1 MKKLHTKKRR
11 INSKKG
17 ISMVLAMALVA
28 VLFLSTTTFLS
39 IAMLQQKET
48 GTTMNSRQAYV
59 SAKSALD
66 IAKELLNDGK
76 LSLPDSGSLYYVFYY
91 VEGDPEVHVEKFNSS
106 EAALNWINDPA
117 NASYTIIG
125 NAYIKITKN
134 SDGSYTMT
142 AVGKENKYDYSVD
155 GNTGDL
161 STKFDVKYNLAEKEE
176 TANLTMKQ
184 KSITTPTGNKF
195 LMLGDQASF
204 SLLRS
209 VRQTVNDGG
218 TTFRTLQNSFL
229 DKDKKTIIYEPKT
242 EAGSTPLTTC
252 FPLVFDKAVKCIS
265 NGDSRLKFTAY
276 DNGIYF
282 LGNYNG
288 TELNNDYKSEDDEFN
303 NPGDISLYTNSNTYG
318 TALECKYLVIG
329 GNMVCRPASGAS
341 GITLKYSG
349 SSYDTD
355 KGVVIYFTKD
365 CKLMTYR
372 KDEHGNECN
381 TSLDY
386 QKGYYYINLGKN
398 NTPVDLF
405 STKAT
410 SITTDSE
417 EYKRVSSIDMYS
429 SMVET
434 DGELKGKLKDIHS
447 AYEGACENDKAKV
460 DILHSNGTFNA
471 DPNLSSFSNTPRTEN
486 TINKG
491 WKDYYIYCAPS
502 EMPTANGYYDMYSG
516 KEFNYLWYNIKP
528 MVFDRTVDMS
538 IRSSNITLSIGPDEK
553 ETVYYNKNGNPHSFN
568 QSNLPTNV
576 ATDSDTVTF
585 TARDSGK
592 TAQANG
598 NQYVGEDSNKI
609 IQKDR
614 SAHFRVKPY
623 WGEKSFTLKVVN
635 DFIVEMSDGKTYT
648 IKADDYTDIP
658 EYIEK
663 NTDNNPKDGLDL
675 FSDTAKKYFESHST
689 SRVDSNSS
697 SIKWVED
704 NAINTSVDSSNLDQS
719 SSVVNF
725 KATGGG
731 TLKEDG
737 TYKGR
742 AIYCDFGNGSS
753 GKDAIVTYGNNATL
767 KADVVSIGA
776 DLLERKDGKGL
787 KINTYSAHNESTCV
801 VDGNPI
807 DGSMLQ
813 ITRKT
818 TLKFNDTDADSITL
832 SPGYYF
838 FPGITSDFDILS
850 KAFWEKWNSNPYYKA
865 EKLGDGTKTYKKV
878 FVTTKMDPV
887 DFEGKYF

>member
-17 ISMVLAMALVA
+17 ISMVLAIALAA

-66 IAKELLNDGK
+66 IAEELLNDGK

-91 VEGDPEVHVEKFNSS
+91 VEGDPNVHVEKFNSS
-106 EAALNWINDPA
+106 EEALKWINNPT

-134 SDGSYTMT
+134 ADGSYTMT
-142 AVGKENKYDYSVD
+142 AVGKENKYDYSGD

-161 STKFDVKYNLAEKEE
+161 STKFDVKYNLVEKEE

-184 KSITTPTGNKF
+184 KTITSPTGNKF
-195 LMLGDQASF
+195 LMLGDQTSF

-209 VRQTVNDGG
+209 VRKTLNEGD
-218 TTFRTLQNSFL
+218 TTFRTLQGYDTDN
-229 DKDKKTIIYEPKT
+229 DKESIIYIPKN
-242 EAGSTPLTTC
+242 EAGNTPLTTC
-252 FPLVFDKAVKCIS
+252 FPLVFDKAVKSTS
-265 NGDSRLKFTAY
+265 NGSSRLKFTAY

-282 LGNYNG
+282 LGNYTG
-288 TELNNDYKSEDDEFN
+288 PRVTNDYNYEAVDVSF
-303 NPGDISLYTNSNTYG
+303 YTNSDAFG

-329 GNMVCRPASGAS
+329 GNMVCRPAGGES

-365 CKLMTYR
+365 CKLMTYNNDHS
-372 KDEHGNECN
+372 KIKEVE
-381 TSLDY
+381 Y
-386 QKGYYYINLGKN
+386 KKGYYYISLGDN
-398 NTPVDLF
+398 NTAVDLF
-405 STKAT
+405 SESTKA
-410 SITTDSE
+410 SAKKIDTDSK

-429 SMVET
+429 SMVDT
-434 DGELKGKLKDIHS
+434 KGKLKDIHS
-447 AYEGACENDKAKV
+447 AYEGEYEKGKVKV
-460 DILHSNGTFNA
+460 DILDHDGKFTAAPNSN
-471 DPNLSSFSNTPRTEN
+471 SFSNTVRTEF
-486 TINKG
+486 TKG
-491 WKDYYIYCAPS
+491 WQDYYIYCAPS
-502 EMPTANGYYDMYSG
+502 EMPTASGYYDMYSG

-528 MVFDRTVDMS
+528 MEFNGNIDMS
-538 IRSSNITLSIGPDEK
+538 IHSSNITLSIGPDEK
-553 ETVYYNKNGNPHSFN
+553 ETVYYNNQIKNSNGNPYYPYSFN
-568 QSNLPTNV
+568 QTILPTSDF
-576 ATDSDTVTF
+576 ATDSNTQKF
-585 TARDSGK
+585 TSEG
-592 TAQANG
+592 
-598 NQYVGEDSNKI
+598 SNKI
-609 IQKDR
+609 IQKNS
-614 SAHFRVKPY
+614 SASFSVKPY
-623 WGEKSFTLKVVN
+623 WGETSFTLKVVN
-635 DFIVEMSDGKTYT
+635 DFIVEMLDGTSYT

-658 EYIEK
+658 E
-663 NTDNNPKDGLDL
+663 TGLNL
-675 FSDTAKKYFESHST
+675 FSNDAKKYFEGHST

-719 SSVVNF
+719 SSVINF
-725 KATGGG
+725 KATCGG
-731 TLKEDG
+731 TLKDD
-737 TYKGR
+737 TYKGK
-742 AIYCDFGNGSS
+742 AIYCDFGN
-753 GKDAIVTYGNNATL
+753 VTYGNNATL

-776 DLLERKDGKGL
+776 DLLEIKDGKGL

-801 VDGNPI
+801 VDGNKI

-818 TLKFNDTDADSITL
+818 TLKFNDDNANSITL

-838 FPGITSDFDILS
+838 FPGIKGDFDILS
-850 KAFWEKWNSNPYYKA
+850 KAFWEKWSSSNPYYKA
-865 EKLGDGTKTYKKV
+865 EKLNDGTEAYKKV
-878 FVTTKMDPV
+878 IVTTKMDPV

>member
-134 SDGSYTMT
+134 ADGSYTMT
-142 AVGKENKYDYSVD
+142 AVGKENKYDYSGD

-161 STKFDVKYNLAEKEE
+161 STKFDVKYNLVEKEE
-176 TANLTMKQ
+176 IANLTMKQ
-184 KSITTPTGNKF
+184 KTITSPTGNKF
-195 LMLGDQASF
+195 LMLGDQTSF

-209 VRQTVNDGG
+209 VRKTLNEGD
-218 TTFRTLQNSFL
+218 TTFRTLQSYDTDNE
-229 DKDKKTIIYEPKT
+229 KKSIIYIPKN
-242 EAGSTPLTTC
+242 EAGNTPLTTC
-252 FPLVFDKAVKCIS
+252 FPLVFDKTVKSTS

-282 LGNYNG
+282 LGNYTG
-288 TELNNDYKSEDDEFN
+288 PKITSDYNSEAVDVSF
-303 NPGDISLYTNSNTYG
+303 YTNSDAYG

-329 GNMVCRPASGAS
+329 GNMVCRPATGES

-355 KGVVIYFTKD
+355 KGVVIYFTKN
-365 CKLMTYR
+365 CKLMTYNNSNQIT
-372 KDEHGNECN
+372 KTVE
-381 TSLDY
+381 Y
-386 QKGYYYINLGKN
+386 KKGYYYINLGDN
-398 NTPVDLF
+398 NTAVDLF
-405 STKAT
+405 SESTKA
-410 SITTDSE
+410 SAKEITTNSE
-417 EYKRVSSIDMYS
+417 EYKRVNSIDMYS
-429 SMVET
+429 SMVDT
-434 DGELKGKLKDIHS
+434 KGKLKDIHS
-447 AYEGACENDKAKV
+447 AYEGEYEKGKERV
-460 DILHSNGTFNA
+460 DILNESGTFTA
-471 DPNLSSFSNTPRTEN
+471 VPNSNSYSNTVRT
-486 TINKG
+486 TFTKG
-491 WKDYYIYCAPS
+491 WQDYYIYCAPS
-502 EMPTANGYYDMYSG
+502 EMPTASGYYDMYSG
-516 KEFNYLWYNIKP
+516 KEFNYLWYNINP
-528 MVFDRTVDMS
+528 MEFNGNVDMS
-538 IRSSNITLSIGPDEK
+538 IHSSNITLSIGPDEK
-553 ETVYYNKNGNPHSFN
+553 ETVYYNNQIKNSNGNPYFPYSFN
-568 QSNLPTNV
+568 QTILPTDKF
-576 ATDSDTVTF
+576 ATDSNTTKF
-585 TARDSGK
+585 TAEG
-592 TAQANG
+592 
-598 NQYVGEDSNKI
+598 SNKI
-609 IQKDR
+609 KQNNS
-614 SAHFRVKPY
+614 SASFSVKPY
-623 WGEKSFTLKVVN
+623 WNEKSFTLKVVN
-635 DFIVEMSDGKTYT
+635 DFIVQMSDGTSYT

-658 EYIEK
+658 E
-663 NTDNNPKDGLDL
+663 TGLNL
-675 FSDTAKKYFESHST
+675 FSNDAKKYFEDHST

-719 SSVVNF
+719 SSVINF
-725 KATGGG
+725 KATCGG
-731 TLKEDG
+731 TLKEDS

-776 DLLERKDGKGL
+776 DLLEIKDGKGL

-818 TLKFNDTDADSITL
+818 TLKFNDDNANSITL

-838 FPGITSDFDILS
+838 FPGITGDFDILS
-850 KAFWEKWNSNPYYKA
+850 KAFWEKWSSSNPYYKA
-865 EKLGDGTKTYKKV
+865 EKLGDGTKAYKKV
-878 FVTTKMDPV
+878 TVTTKMDPV

>member
-1 MKKLHTKKRR
+1 MKKLNTKKRR

-17 ISMVLAMALVA
+17 FSMVLAIALVA

-66 IAKELLNDGK
+66 MAEELLNDGK
-76 LSLPDSGSLYYVFYY
+76 LQLPDSGSLYYVFYY
-91 VEGDPEVHVEKFNSS
+91 VEGDPKVHVEKFNSS
-106 EAALNWINDPA
+106 ELALKWINDPA
-117 NASYTIIG
+117 HASYTIIG

-134 SDGSYTMT
+134 TDGSYTMT
-142 AVGKENKYDYSVD
+142 AVGKENKYDYSGD

-161 STKFDVKYNLAEKEE
+161 STKFDVKYNLVEKEE

-184 KSITTPTGNKF
+184 KTITSPTGNKF
-195 LMLGDQASF
+195 LMLGDQTSF

-209 VRQTVNDGG
+209 VRKTLNEGD
-218 TTFRTLQNSFL
+218 TTFRTLQSYDTDNE
-229 DKDKKTIIYEPKT
+229 KKSIIYIPKN
-242 EAGSTPLTTC
+242 EAGNTPLTTC
-252 FPLVFDKAVKCIS
+252 FPLVFDKTVKSTS

-282 LGNYNG
+282 LGNYTG
-288 TELNNDYKSEDDEFN
+288 PKITSDYNSEAVDVSF
-303 NPGDISLYTNSNTYG
+303 YTNSDAYG

-329 GNMVCRPASGAS
+329 GNMVCRPATGES

-355 KGVVIYFTKD
+355 KGVVIYFTKN
-365 CKLMTYR
+365 CKLMTYNNSNQIT
-372 KDEHGNECN
+372 KTVE
-381 TSLDY
+381 Y
-386 QKGYYYINLGKN
+386 KKGYYYINLGDN
-398 NTPVDLF
+398 NTAVDLF
-405 STKAT
+405 SESTKA
-410 SITTDSE
+410 SAKEITTNSE
-417 EYKRVSSIDMYS
+417 EYKRVNSIDMYS
-429 SMVET
+429 SMVDT
-434 DGELKGKLKDIHS
+434 KGKLKDIHS
-447 AYEGACENDKAKV
+447 AYEGEYEKGKERV
-460 DILHSNGTFNA
+460 DILNESGTFTA
-471 DPNLSSFSNTPRTEN
+471 VPNSNSYSNTVRTEF
-486 TINKG
+486 TKG

-502 EMPTANGYYDMYSG
+502 EMPTASGYYDMYSG
-516 KEFNYLWYNIKP
+516 KEFNYLWYNINP
-528 MVFDRTVDMS
+528 MEFNGNVDMS
-538 IRSSNITLSIGPDEK
+538 IHSSNITLSIGPDEN
-553 ETVYYNKNGNPHSFN
+553 ETVYYNNQIKNSNGNPYFPYSFN
-568 QSNLPTNV
+568 QTILPTDKF
-576 ATDSDTVTF
+576 ATDSNTQKF
-585 TARDSGK
+585 TSEG
-592 TAQANG
+592 
-598 NQYVGEDSNKI
+598 SNKI
-609 IQKDR
+609 TQKNS
-614 SAHFRVKPY
+614 SASFSVKPY
-623 WGEKSFTLKVVN
+623 WNEKSFTLKVVN
-635 DFIVEMSDGKTYT
+635 DFIVEMSDGTTYT

-658 EYIEK
+658 ETGL
-663 NTDNNPKDGLDL
+663 NLFTDE
-675 FSDTAKKYFESHST
+675 AKKYFESHST

-697 SIKWVED
+697 SIEWVK
-704 NAINTSVDSSNLDQS
+704 NNTINTSVDSSNLDQS
-719 SSVVNF
+719 SSVINF
-725 KATGGG
+725 KATAGG
-731 TLKEDG
+731 TLKDG
-737 TYKGR
+737 TYKGK

-818 TLKFNDTDADSITL
+818 TLKFNDDNANSITL

-850 KAFWEKWNSNPYYKA
+850 KAFWENWTDSKPYYKA
-865 EKLGDGTKTYKKV
+865 EKLGDGTKAYKKV
-878 FVTTKMDPV
+878 TVTTKMDPV

>member
-17 ISMVLAMALVA
+17 ISMVLAIALAA

-91 VEGDPEVHVEKFNSS
+91 IEGDPEVHVVEFSSS
-106 EAALNWINDPA
+106 ELALKWINNPSH
-117 NASYTIIG
+117 ASYTIIG

-134 SDGSYTMT
+134 TDGSYTMT
-142 AVGKENKYDYSVD
+142 AVGKENKYDYSGD

-161 STKFDVKYNLAEKEE
+161 STKFDVKYNLVEKEE

-184 KSITTPTGNKF
+184 KTITSPTGNKF
-195 LMLGDQASF
+195 LMLGDQTSF

-209 VRQTVNDGG
+209 VRKTLNEGD
-218 TTFRTLQNSFL
+218 TTFRTLQGYDTDN
-229 DKDKKTIIYEPKT
+229 DKKSIIYIPKN
-242 EAGSTPLTTC
+242 EAGNTPLTTC
-252 FPLVFDKAVKCIS
+252 FPLVFDKAVKSTS
-265 NGDSRLKFTAY
+265 NGTSRLKFTAY

-282 LGNYNG
+282 LGNYTG
-288 TELNNDYKSEDDEFN
+288 PKVKSDYNSEAV
-303 NPGDISLYTNSNTYG
+303 DISFYTNSDAYG

-329 GNMVCRPASGAS
+329 GNMVCRPATGES

-365 CKLMTYR
+365 CKLMTYNNNDHS
-372 KDEHGNECN
+372 KIKEVE
-381 TSLDY
+381 Y
-386 QKGYYYINLGKN
+386 KKGYYYISLGDN
-398 NTPVDLF
+398 NTAVDLF
-405 STKAT
+405 SESTKA
-410 SITTDSE
+410 SAKKIDTDSK

-429 SMVET
+429 SMVDT
-434 DGELKGKLKDIHS
+434 KGKLKDIHS
-447 AYEGACENDKAKV
+447 AYEGEYEKDKERV
-460 DILHSNGTFNA
+460 DILNENGTFTA
-471 DPNLSSFSNTPRTEN
+471 VPNSSSYSNTPRTEF
-486 TINKG
+486 TKG

-502 EMPTANGYYDMYSG
+502 EMPTASGYYDMYSG

-528 MVFDRTVDMS
+528 MEFNGNIDMS
-538 IRSSNITLSIGPDEK
+538 IHSSNITLSIGPDEK
-553 ETVYYNKNGNPHSFN
+553 ETVYYNNKIKNSNGNPYFPYSFN
-568 QSNLPTNV
+568 QTILPTSDF
-576 ATDSDTVTF
+576 ATDSNTQKF
-585 TARDSGK
+585 TAEG
-592 TAQANG
+592 
-598 NQYVGEDSNKI
+598 SNI
-609 IQKDR
+609 IKQINS
-614 SAHFRVKPY
+614 SASFSVKPY
-623 WGEKSFTLKVVN
+623 WNEKSFTLKVVN
-635 DFIVEMSDGKTYT
+635 DFIVEMSDGTSYT

-658 EYIEK
+658 E
-663 NTDNNPKDGLDL
+663 TGLNL
-675 FSDTAKKYFESHST
+675 FSNDAKKYFEDHST

-697 SIKWVED
+697 SIKWVD
-704 NAINTSVDSSNLDQS
+704 NNTINTSVDSSNLDQS

-731 TLKEDG
+731 TLKEDS

-787 KINTYSAHNESTCV
+787 KINTYSAHKESTCV

-818 TLKFNDTDADSITL
+818 TLKFNDDNANSITL

-838 FPGITSDFDILS
+838 FPGITGDFDILS
-850 KAFWEKWNSNPYYKA
+850 KAFWEKWSSSNPYYKA
-865 EKLGDGTKTYKKV
+865 EKLGDGTKAYKKV
-878 FVTTKMDPV
+878 IVTTKMDPV

>member
-17 ISMVLAMALVA
+17 ISMVLAIALAA

-66 IAKELLNDGK
+66 IAEELLNDGK

-106 EAALNWINDPA
+106 ELALKWINNPSH
-117 NASYTIIG
+117 ASYTIIG

-134 SDGSYTMT
+134 ADGSYTMT
-142 AVGKENKYDYSVD
+142 AVGKENKYDYSGY

-161 STKFDVKYNLAEKEE
+161 STKFDVKYNLVEKEE
-176 TANLTMKQ
+176 IANLTMKQ
-184 KSITTPTGNKF
+184 KTITSPTGNKF
-195 LMLGDQASF
+195 LMLGDQTSF

-209 VRQTVNDGG
+209 VRKTLNEGD
-218 TTFRTLQNSFL
+218 TTFRTLQSYDTDNE
-229 DKDKKTIIYEPKT
+229 KKSIIYIPKN
-242 EAGSTPLTTC
+242 EAGNTPLTTC
-252 FPLVFDKAVKCIS
+252 FPLVFDKTVKSTS

-282 LGNYNG
+282 LGNYTG
-288 TELNNDYKSEDDEFN
+288 PKITSDYNSEAVDVSF
-303 NPGDISLYTNSNTYG
+303 YTNSDAYG

-329 GNMVCRPASGAS
+329 GNMVCRPATGES

-355 KGVVIYFTKD
+355 KGVVIYFTKN
-365 CKLMTYR
+365 CKLMTYNNSNQIT
-372 KDEHGNECN
+372 KTVE
-381 TSLDY
+381 Y
-386 QKGYYYINLGKN
+386 KKGYYYINLGDN
-398 NTPVDLF
+398 NTAVDLF
-405 STKAT
+405 SESTKA
-410 SITTDSE
+410 SAKEITTNSE
-417 EYKRVSSIDMYS
+417 EYKRVNSIDMYS
-429 SMVET
+429 SMVDT
-434 DGELKGKLKDIHS
+434 KGKLKDIHS
-447 AYEGACENDKAKV
+447 AYEGEYEKGKERV
-460 DILHSNGTFNA
+460 DILNESGTFTA
-471 DPNLSSFSNTPRTEN
+471 VPNSNSYSNTVRT
-486 TINKG
+486 TFTKG
-491 WKDYYIYCAPS
+491 WQDYYIYCAPS
-502 EMPTANGYYDMYSG
+502 EMPTASGYYDMYSG
-516 KEFNYLWYNIKP
+516 KEFNYLWYNINP
-528 MVFDRTVDMS
+528 MEFNGNVDMS
-538 IRSSNITLSIGPDEK
+538 IHSSNITLSIGPDEK
-553 ETVYYNKNGNPHSFN
+553 ETVYYNNQIKNSNGNPYFPYSFN
-568 QSNLPTNV
+568 QTILPTDKF
-576 ATDSDTVTF
+576 ATDSNTTKF
-585 TARDSGK
+585 TAEG
-592 TAQANG
+592 
-598 NQYVGEDSNKI
+598 SNKI
-609 IQKDR
+609 KQNNS
-614 SAHFRVKPY
+614 SASFSVKPY
-623 WGEKSFTLKVVN
+623 WNEKSFTLKVVN
-635 DFIVEMSDGKTYT
+635 DFIVQMSDGTSYT

-658 EYIEK
+658 E
-663 NTDNNPKDGLDL
+663 TGLNL
-675 FSDTAKKYFESHST
+675 FSNDAKKYFEDHST

-719 SSVVNF
+719 SSVINF
-725 KATGGG
+725 KATCGG
-731 TLKEDG
+731 TLKEDS

-776 DLLERKDGKGL
+776 DLLEIKDGKGL

-818 TLKFNDTDADSITL
+818 TLKFNDDNANSITL

-838 FPGITSDFDILS
+838 FPGITGDFDILS
-850 KAFWEKWNSNPYYKA
+850 KAFWEKWSSSNPYYKA
-865 EKLGDGTKTYKKV
+865 EKLGDGTKAYKKV
-878 FVTTKMDPV
+878 TVTTKMDPV

>member
-1 MKKLHTKKRR
+1 MKKFTTKKRK

-17 ISMVLAMALVA
+17 FSMVLAIALVA

-48 GTTMNSRQAYV
+48 GITMNSRQAYV

-66 IAKELLNDGK
+66 IAEELLNDGK

-106 EAALNWINDPA
+106 ELALNWINNPA
-117 NASYTIIG
+117 HASYTIIG

-134 SDGSYTMT
+134 ADGSYTMT
-142 AVGKENKYDYSVD
+142 AVGKENKYDYSGD

-161 STKFDVKYNLAEKEE
+161 STKFDVKYNLVEKEE
-176 TANLTMKQ
+176 IANLTMKQ
-184 KSITTPTGNKF
+184 KTITSPTGNKF
-195 LMLGDQASF
+195 LMLGDQTSF

-209 VRQTVNDGG
+209 VRKTLNEGD
-218 TTFRTLQNSFL
+218 TTFRTLQSYDTDNE
-229 DKDKKTIIYEPKT
+229 KKSIIYIPKN
-242 EAGSTPLTTC
+242 EAGNTPLTTC
-252 FPLVFDKAVKCIS
+252 FPLVFDKTVKSTS

-282 LGNYNG
+282 LGNYTG
-288 TELNNDYKSEDDEFN
+288 PKITSDYNSEAVDVSF
-303 NPGDISLYTNSNTYG
+303 YTNSDAYG

-329 GNMVCRPASGAS
+329 GNMVCRPVTGES

-355 KGVVIYFTKD
+355 KGVVIYFTKN
-365 CKLMTYR
+365 CKLMTYNNSNQIT
-372 KDEHGNECN
+372 KTVE
-381 TSLDY
+381 Y
-386 QKGYYYINLGKN
+386 KKGYYYINLGDN
-398 NTPVDLF
+398 NTAVDLF
-405 STKAT
+405 SESTKA
-410 SITTDSE
+410 SAKEITTNSE
-417 EYKRVSSIDMYS
+417 EYKRVNSIDMYS
-429 SMVET
+429 SMVDT
-434 DGELKGKLKDIHS
+434 KGKLKDIHS
-447 AYEGACENDKAKV
+447 AYEGEYEKGKERV
-460 DILHSNGTFNA
+460 DILNESGTFTA
-471 DPNLSSFSNTPRTEN
+471 VPNSNSYSNTVRT
-486 TINKG
+486 TFTKG
-491 WKDYYIYCAPS
+491 WQDYYIYCAPS
-502 EMPTANGYYDMYSG
+502 EMPTASGYYDMYSG
-516 KEFNYLWYNIKP
+516 KEFNYLWYNINP
-528 MVFDRTVDMS
+528 MEFNGNVDMS
-538 IRSSNITLSIGPDEK
+538 IHSSNITLSIGPDEK
-553 ETVYYNKNGNPHSFN
+553 ETVYYNNQIKNSNGNPYYPYSFN
-568 QSNLPTNV
+568 QTILPTDKF
-576 ATDSDTVTF
+576 ATDSNTTKF
-585 TARDSGK
+585 TSEG
-592 TAQANG
+592 
-598 NQYVGEDSNKI
+598 SNKI
-609 IQKDR
+609 KQNNS
-614 SAHFRVKPY
+614 SASFSVKPY
-623 WGEKSFTLKVVN
+623 WNEKSFTLKVVN
-635 DFIVEMSDGKTYT
+635 DFIVEMSDGTSYT

-658 EYIEK
+658 E
-663 NTDNNPKDGLDL
+663 TGLNL
-675 FSDTAKKYFESHST
+675 FSNDAKKYFEDHST

-731 TLKEDG
+731 TLKEDS

-787 KINTYSAHNESTCV
+787 KINTYSAHKESTCV

-818 TLKFNDTDADSITL
+818 TLKFNDDNANSITL

-838 FPGITSDFDILS
+838 FPGITGDFDILS
-850 KAFWEKWNSNPYYKA
+850 KAFWEKWSSSNPYYKA
-865 EKLGDGTKTYKKV
+865 EKLGDGTKAYKKV
-878 FVTTKMDPV
+878 IVTTKMDPV

>member
-17 ISMVLAMALVA
+17 ISMVLAIALAA

-66 IAKELLNDGK
+66 IAEELLNDGK

-91 VEGDPEVHVEKFNSS
+91 VEGDPNVHVEKFNSS
-106 EAALNWINDPA
+106 EDALKWINNPS

-134 SDGSYTMT
+134 TDGSYTMT
-142 AVGKENKYDYSVD
+142 AVGKENKYDYSGD
-155 GNTGDL
+155 GNIGDL
-161 STKFDVKYNLAEKEE
+161 STKFDVKYNLVEKEE

-195 LMLGDQASF
+195 LMLGDQTSF

-209 VRQTVNDGG
+209 VRKTLNEGDA
-218 TTFRTLQNSFL
+218 TFRTLQGYDTDN
-229 DKDKKTIIYEPKT
+229 DKKSIIYIPKN
-242 EAGSTPLTTC
+242 EAGNTPLTTC
-252 FPLVFDKAVKCIS
+252 FPLVFDKAVKSTS
-265 NGDSRLKFTAY
+265 NGTSRLKFTAY

-282 LGNYNG
+282 LGNYTG
-288 TELNNDYKSEDDEFN
+288 PRVTNDYNYEAVDVSF
-303 NPGDISLYTNSNTYG
+303 YTNSDAFG

-329 GNMVCRPASGAS
+329 GNMVCRPAGGES

-365 CKLMTYR
+365 CKLMTYNNSNQIT
-372 KDEHGNECN
+372 KTVE
-381 TSLDY
+381 Y
-386 QKGYYYINLGKN
+386 KKGYYYISLGDKN
-398 NTPVDLF
+398 TAVDLF
-405 STKAT
+405 SESTKA
-410 SITTDSE
+410 SAKEITTNSE
-417 EYKRVSSIDMYS
+417 EYKRVNSIDMYS
-429 SMVET
+429 SMVDT
-434 DGELKGKLKDIHS
+434 NGKLKDIHP
-447 AYEGACENDKAKV
+447 AYEGEYEKGKERV
-460 DILHSNGTFNA
+460 DILNENGTFTA
-471 DPNLSSFSNTPRTEN
+471 VPNSNSYSNTVRTEF
-486 TINKG
+486 TKG

-502 EMPTANGYYDMYSG
+502 EMPTASGYYDMYSG
-516 KEFNYLWYNIKP
+516 KEFNYLWYNINP
-528 MVFDRTVDMS
+528 MEFNGNVDMS
-538 IRSSNITLSIGPDEK
+538 IHSSNITLSIGPDEN
-553 ETVYYNKNGNPHSFN
+553 ETVYYNNQIKNSNGNPYFPYSFN
-568 QSNLPTNV
+568 QTILPTDKF
-576 ATDSDTVTF
+576 ATDSNTTKF
-585 TARDSGK
+585 TAEG
-592 TAQANG
+592 
-598 NQYVGEDSNKI
+598 SNKI
-609 IQKDR
+609 IQKNS
-614 SAHFRVKPY
+614 SASFSVKPY
-623 WGEKSFTLKVVN
+623 WNEKSFTLKVVN
-635 DFIVEMSDGKTYT
+635 DFIVEMSDGTTYT

-658 EYIEK
+658 ETGL
-663 NTDNNPKDGLDL
+663 NLFTDE
-675 FSDTAKKYFESHST
+675 AKKYFESHST

-697 SIKWVED
+697 SIEWVK
-704 NAINTSVDSSNLDQS
+704 NNTINTSVDSSNLDQS
-719 SSVVNF
+719 SSVINF
-725 KATGGG
+725 KATCGG
-731 TLKEDG
+731 TLKDD
-737 TYKGR
+737 TYKGK

-776 DLLERKDGKGL
+776 DLLEIKDGKGL
-787 KINTYSAHNESTCV
+787 KINTYSAHKDSTCV

-818 TLKFNDTDADSITL
+818 TLKFNDNNANSITL

-838 FPGITSDFDILS
+838 FPGIKGDFDILS
-850 KAFWEKWNSNPYYKA
+850 KAFWEKWSSSNPYYKA
-865 EKLGDGTKTYKKV
+865 EKLNDGTEAYKKV
-878 FVTTKMDPV
+878 IVTTKIEPV

>member
-17 ISMVLAMALVA
+17 ISMVLAIALAA

-106 EAALNWINDPA
+106 ELALKWINNPSH
-117 NASYTIIG
+117 ASYTIIG

-134 SDGSYTMT
+134 TDGSYTMT
-142 AVGKENKYDYSVD
+142 AVGKENKYDYSGD

-161 STKFDVKYNLAEKEE
+161 STKFDVKYNLVEKEE

-184 KSITTPTGNKF
+184 KTITSPTGNKF
-195 LMLGDQASF
+195 LMLGDQTSF

-209 VRQTVNDGG
+209 VRKTLNEGD
-218 TTFRTLQNSFL
+218 TTFRTLQSYDTDNE
-229 DKDKKTIIYEPKT
+229 KKSIIYIPKN
-242 EAGSTPLTTC
+242 EAGNTPLTTC
-252 FPLVFDKAVKCIS
+252 FPLVFDKTVKSTS

-282 LGNYNG
+282 LGNYTG
-288 TELNNDYKSEDDEFN
+288 PKITSDYNSEAVDVSF
-303 NPGDISLYTNSNTYG
+303 YTNSDAYG

-329 GNMVCRPASGAS
+329 GNMVCRPATGES

-355 KGVVIYFTKD
+355 KGVVIYFTKN
-365 CKLMTYR
+365 CKLMTYNNSNQIT
-372 KDEHGNECN
+372 KTVE
-381 TSLDY
+381 Y
-386 QKGYYYINLGKN
+386 KKGYYYINLGDN
-398 NTPVDLF
+398 NTAVDLF
-405 STKAT
+405 SESTKA
-410 SITTDSE
+410 SAKEITTNSE
-417 EYKRVSSIDMYS
+417 EYKRVNSIDMYS
-429 SMVET
+429 SMVDT
-434 DGELKGKLKDIHS
+434 KGKLKDIHS
-447 AYEGACENDKAKV
+447 AYEGEYEKGKERV
-460 DILHSNGTFNA
+460 DILNESGTFTA
-471 DPNLSSFSNTPRTEN
+471 VPNSNSYSNTVRTEF
-486 TINKG
+486 TKG

-502 EMPTANGYYDMYSG
+502 EMPTASGYYDMYSG
-516 KEFNYLWYNIKP
+516 KEFNYLWYNINP
-528 MVFDRTVDMS
+528 MEFNGNVDMS
-538 IRSSNITLSIGPDEK
+538 IHSSNITLSIGPDEN
-553 ETVYYNKNGNPHSFN
+553 ETVYYNNQIKNSNGNPYFPYSFN
-568 QSNLPTNV
+568 QTILPTDKF
-576 ATDSDTVTF
+576 ATDSNTQKF
-585 TARDSGK
+585 TSEG
-592 TAQANG
+592 
-598 NQYVGEDSNKI
+598 SNKI
-609 IQKDR
+609 TQKNS
-614 SAHFRVKPY
+614 SASFSVKPY
-623 WGEKSFTLKVVN
+623 WNEKSFTLKVVN
-635 DFIVEMSDGKTYT
+635 DFIVEMSDGTTYT

-658 EYIEK
+658 E
-663 NTDNNPKDGLDL
+663 TGLNL
-675 FSDTAKKYFESHST
+675 FSNDAKKYFEDHST

-731 TLKEDG
+731 TLKEDS

-787 KINTYSAHNESTCV
+787 KINTYSAHKESTCV

-818 TLKFNDTDADSITL
+818 TLKFNDDNANSITL

-838 FPGITSDFDILS
+838 FPGITGDFDILS
-850 KAFWEKWNSNPYYKA
+850 KAFWEKWSSSNPYYKA
-865 EKLGDGTKTYKKV
+865 EKLGDGTKAYKKV
-878 FVTTKMDPV
+878 TVTTKMDPV

>member
-17 ISMVLAMALVA
+17 ISMVLAIALAA

-91 VEGDPEVHVEKFNSS
+91 IEGDPEVHVEKFNSS
-106 EAALNWINDPA
+106 ELALKWINNPSH
-117 NASYTIIG
+117 ASYTIIG

-134 SDGSYTMT
+134 TDGSYTMT
-142 AVGKENKYDYSVD
+142 AVGKENKYDYSGD

-161 STKFDVKYNLAEKEE
+161 STKFDVKYNLVEKEE

-184 KSITTPTGNKF
+184 KTITSPTGNKF
-195 LMLGDQASF
+195 LMLGDQTSF

-209 VRQTVNDGG
+209 VRKTLNEGD
-218 TTFRTLQNSFL
+218 TTFRTLQGYDTDN
-229 DKDKKTIIYEPKT
+229 DKKSIIYIPKN

-252 FPLVFDKAVKCIS
+252 FPLVFDKAVKSTS
-265 NGDSRLKFTAY
+265 NGTSRLKFTAY

-282 LGNYNG
+282 LGNYTG
-288 TELNNDYKSEDDEFN
+288 PKVKSDYNSEAV
-303 NPGDISLYTNSNTYG
+303 DISFYTNSDAYG

-329 GNMVCRPASGAS
+329 GNMVCRPATGES

-365 CKLMTYR
+365 CKLMTYNNDHS
-372 KDEHGNECN
+372 KIKEVE
-381 TSLDY
+381 Y
-386 QKGYYYINLGKN
+386 KKGYYYISLGDN
-398 NTPVDLF
+398 NTAVDLF
-405 STKAT
+405 SESTKA
-410 SITTDSE
+410 SAKKIDTDSK

-429 SMVET
+429 SMVDT
-434 DGELKGKLKDIHS
+434 KGKLKDIHS
-447 AYEGACENDKAKV
+447 AYEGEYEKDKERV
-460 DILHSNGTFNA
+460 DILNENGTFTA
-471 DPNLSSFSNTPRTEN
+471 VPNSSSYSNTPRT
-486 TINKG
+486 TFTKG
-491 WKDYYIYCAPS
+491 WQDYYIYCAPS
-502 EMPTANGYYDMYSG
+502 EMPTASGYYDMYSG
-516 KEFNYLWYNIKP
+516 KEFNYLWYNINP
-528 MVFDRTVDMS
+528 MEFNGNVDMS
-538 IRSSNITLSIGPDEK
+538 IHSSNITLSIGPDEK
-553 ETVYYNKNGNPHSFN
+553 ETVYYNNQIKNSNGNPYFPYSFN
-568 QSNLPTNV
+568 QTILPTDKF
-576 ATDSDTVTF
+576 ATDSNTTKF
-585 TARDSGK
+585 TAEG
-592 TAQANG
+592 
-598 NQYVGEDSNKI
+598 SNKI
-609 IQKDR
+609 KQNNS
-614 SAHFRVKPY
+614 SASFSVKPY
-623 WGEKSFTLKVVN
+623 WNEKSFTLKVVN
-635 DFIVEMSDGKTYT
+635 DFIVQMSDGTSYT

-658 EYIEK
+658 E
-663 NTDNNPKDGLDL
+663 TGLNL
-675 FSDTAKKYFESHST
+675 FSNDAKKYFEDHST

-719 SSVVNF
+719 SSVINF
-725 KATGGG
+725 KATCGG
-731 TLKEDG
+731 TLKEDS

-776 DLLERKDGKGL
+776 DLLEIKDGKGL

-818 TLKFNDTDADSITL
+818 TLKFNDDNANSITL

-838 FPGITSDFDILS
+838 FPGITGDFDILS
-850 KAFWEKWNSNPYYKA
+850 KAFWEKWSSSNPYYKA
-865 EKLGDGTKTYKKV
+865 EKLGDGTKAYKKV
-878 FVTTKMDPV
+878 TVTTKMDPV

>member
-17 ISMVLAMALVA
+17 ISMVLAIALAA

-66 IAKELLNDGK
+66 MAEELLNDGK
-76 LSLPDSGSLYYVFYY
+76 LQLPDSGSLYYVFYY
-91 VEGDPEVHVEKFNSS
+91 VEGDPDVRVEKFNSS
-106 EAALNWINDPA
+106 EDALKWINDPA
-117 NASYTIIG
+117 HASYTIIG

-134 SDGSYTMT
+134 TDGSYTMT
-142 AVGKENKYDYSVD
+142 AVGKENKYDYSGD

-161 STKFDVKYNLAEKEE
+161 STKFDVKYNLVEKEE

-184 KSITTPTGNKF
+184 KTITSPTGNKF
-195 LMLGDQASF
+195 LMLGDQTSF

-209 VRQTVNDGG
+209 VRKTLNEGDA
-218 TTFRTLQNSFL
+218 TFRTLQGYDTDN
-229 DKDKKTIIYEPKT
+229 DKKSIIYIPKN
-242 EAGSTPLTTC
+242 EAGNTPLTTC
-252 FPLVFDKAVKCIS
+252 FPLVFDKAVKSTS
-265 NGDSRLKFTAY
+265 NGTSRLKFTAY

-282 LGNYNG
+282 LGNYTG
-288 TELNNDYKSEDDEFN
+288 PRVTNDYNYEAVDVSF
-303 NPGDISLYTNSNTYG
+303 YTNSDAFG

-329 GNMVCRPASGAS
+329 GNMVCRPAGGES

-365 CKLMTYR
+365 CKLMTYNNSNQIT
-372 KDEHGNECN
+372 KTVE
-381 TSLDY
+381 Y
-386 QKGYYYINLGKN
+386 KKGYYYISLGDKN
-398 NTPVDLF
+398 TAVDLF
-405 STKAT
+405 SESTRASAKE
-410 SITTDSE
+410 ITTNSE
-417 EYKRVSSIDMYS
+417 EYKRVNSIDMYS
-429 SMVET
+429 SMVDT
-434 DGELKGKLKDIHS
+434 KGKLKDIHP
-447 AYEGACENDKAKV
+447 AYEGEYEKGKERV
-460 DILHSNGTFNA
+460 DILNENGTFTAVPTSN
-471 DPNLSSFSNTPRTEN
+471 SYSNTVRT
-486 TINKG
+486 TFTKG
-491 WKDYYIYCAPS
+491 WQDYYIYCAPS
-502 EMPTANGYYDMYSG
+502 EMPTASGYYDMYSG

-528 MVFDRTVDMS
+528 MEFNGNVDMS
-538 IRSSNITLSIGPDEK
+538 IHSSNITLSIGPDEN
-553 ETVYYNKNGNPHSFN
+553 ETVYYNNQIKDGNGNTYFPYSFN
-568 QSNLPTNV
+568 QTILPTDKF
-576 ATDSDTVTF
+576 ATDSNTTKF
-585 TARDSGK
+585 TAEG
-592 TAQANG
+592 
-598 NQYVGEDSNKI
+598 SNKI
-609 IQKDR
+609 IQNNS
-614 SAHFRVKPY
+614 SASFSVKPY
-623 WGEKSFTLKVVN
+623 WNEKSFTLKVVN
-635 DFIVEMSDGKTYT
+635 DFIVEMSDGTTYT

-658 EYIEK
+658 ETGL
-663 NTDNNPKDGLDL
+663 NLFTDE
-675 FSDTAKKYFESHST
+675 AKKYFEGHST

-704 NAINTSVDSSNLDQS
+704 DTINTSVDSSNLDQS
-719 SSVVNF
+719 SSVINF
-725 KATGGG
+725 KATCGG
-731 TLKEDG
+731 TLKDD
-737 TYKGR
+737 TYKGK

-776 DLLERKDGKGL
+776 DLLEIKDGKGL

-818 TLKFNDTDADSITL
+818 TLKFNDDNANSITL

-838 FPGITSDFDILS
+838 FPGIKGDFDILS
-850 KAFWEKWNSNPYYKA
+850 KAFWEKWSSSNPYYKA
-865 EKLGDGTKTYKKV
+865 EKLNDGTEAYKRV
-878 FVTTKMDPV
+878 IVTTKIEPV

>member
-17 ISMVLAMALVA
+17 ISMVLAIALAA

-66 IAKELLNDGK
+66 IAEELLNDGK

-106 EAALNWINDPA
+106 ELALNWINDPA
-117 NASYTIIG
+117 HASYTIIG

-134 SDGSYTMT
+134 ADGSYTMT
-142 AVGKENKYDYSVD
+142 AVGKENKYDYSGD

-161 STKFDVKYNLAEKEE
+161 STKFDVKYNLVEKEE

-195 LMLGDQASF
+195 LMLGDQTSF

-209 VRQTVNDGG
+209 VRKTLNEGD
-218 TTFRTLQNSFL
+218 TTFRTLQGYDTDN
-229 DKDKKTIIYEPKT
+229 DKESIIYIPKN
-242 EAGSTPLTTC
+242 EAGNTPLTTC
-252 FPLVFDKAVKCIS
+252 FPLVFDKAVKSTS

-282 LGNYNG
+282 LGNYTG
-288 TELNNDYKSEDDEFN
+288 PRVTNDYNSEAV
-303 NPGDISLYTNSNTYG
+303 DISFYTNSDAYG

-329 GNMVCRPASGAS
+329 GNMVCRPAGGES

-365 CKLMTYR
+365 CKLMTYNNDHS
-372 KDEHGNECN
+372 KIKEVE
-381 TSLDY
+381 Y
-386 QKGYYYINLGKN
+386 KKGYYYISLGDN
-398 NTPVDLF
+398 NTAVDLF
-405 STKAT
+405 SESTKA
-410 SITTDSE
+410 SAKKIDTDSK

-429 SMVET
+429 SMVDT
-434 DGELKGKLKDIHS
+434 KGKLKDIHS
-447 AYEGACENDKAKV
+447 AYEGEYEKGKERV
-460 DILHSNGTFNA
+460 DILNENGTFTA
-471 DPNLSSFSNTPRTEN
+471 VPNSSSYSNTPRTEF
-486 TINKG
+486 TKG

-502 EMPTANGYYDMYSG
+502 EMPTASGYYDMYSG

-528 MVFDRTVDMS
+528 MEFNGNIDMS
-538 IRSSNITLSIGPDEK
+538 IHSSNITLSIGPDEK
-553 ETVYYNKNGNPHSFN
+553 ETVYYNNQIKNSNGNTYFPYSFN
-568 QSNLPTNV
+568 QTILPTSDF
-576 ATDSDTVTF
+576 ATDSNTQKF
-585 TARDSGK
+585 TSEG
-592 TAQANG
+592 
-598 NQYVGEDSNKI
+598 SNKI
-609 IQKDR
+609 KQKNS
-614 SAHFRVKPY
+614 SASFSVKPY
-623 WGEKSFTLKVVN
+623 WNEKSFTLKVVN
-635 DFIVEMSDGKTYT
+635 DFIVEMSDGTSYT

-658 EYIEK
+658 E
-663 NTDNNPKDGLDL
+663 TGLNL
-675 FSDTAKKYFESHST
+675 FSNDAKKYFEDHST

-719 SSVVNF
+719 SSVINF
-725 KATGGG
+725 KATCGG
-731 TLKEDG
+731 TLKEDS

-776 DLLERKDGKGL
+776 DLLEIKDGKGL

-818 TLKFNDTDADSITL
+818 TLKFNDDNANSITL

-838 FPGITSDFDILS
+838 FPGITGDFDILS
-850 KAFWEKWNSNPYYKA
+850 KAFWEKWSSSNPYYKA
-865 EKLGDGTKTYKKV
+865 EKLGDGTKAYKKV
-878 FVTTKMDPV
+878 TVTTKMDPV

>member
-17 ISMVLAMALVA
+17 ISMVLAIALAA

-66 IAKELLNDGK
+66 MAEELLNDGK
-76 LSLPDSGSLYYVFYY
+76 LQLPDSGSLYYVFYY
-91 VEGDPEVHVEKFNSS
+91 IEGDPKVHVEKFNSS
-106 EAALNWINDPA
+106 ELALKWINNPA
-117 NASYTIIG
+117 HASYTIIG

-134 SDGSYTMT
+134 TDGSYTMT
-142 AVGKENKYDYSVD
+142 AVGKENKYDYSGD

-161 STKFDVKYNLAEKEE
+161 STKFDVKYNLVEKEE
-176 TANLTMKQ
+176 IANLTMKQ
-184 KSITTPTGNKF
+184 KTITSPTGNKF
-195 LMLGDQASF
+195 LMLGDQTSF

-209 VRQTVNDGG
+209 VRKTLNEGD
-218 TTFRTLQNSFL
+218 TTFRTLQSYDTDNE
-229 DKDKKTIIYEPKT
+229 KKSIIYIPKN
-242 EAGSTPLTTC
+242 EAGNTPLTTC
-252 FPLVFDKAVKCIS
+252 FPLVFDKTVKSTS

-282 LGNYNG
+282 LGNYTG
-288 TELNNDYKSEDDEFN
+288 PKITSDYNSEAVDVSF
-303 NPGDISLYTNSNTYG
+303 YTNSDAYG

-329 GNMVCRPASGAS
+329 GNMVCRPATGES

-355 KGVVIYFTKD
+355 KGVVIYFTKN
-365 CKLMTYR
+365 CKLMTYNNSNQIT
-372 KDEHGNECN
+372 KTVE
-381 TSLDY
+381 Y
-386 QKGYYYINLGKN
+386 KKGYYYINLGDN
-398 NTPVDLF
+398 NTAVDLF
-405 STKAT
+405 SESTKA
-410 SITTDSE
+410 SAKEITTNSE
-417 EYKRVSSIDMYS
+417 EYKRVNSIDMYS
-429 SMVET
+429 SMVDT
-434 DGELKGKLKDIHS
+434 KGKLKDIHS
-447 AYEGACENDKAKV
+447 AYEGEYEKGKERV
-460 DILHSNGTFNA
+460 DILNESGTFTA
-471 DPNLSSFSNTPRTEN
+471 VPNSNSYSNTVRT
-486 TINKG
+486 TFTKG
-491 WKDYYIYCAPS
+491 WQDYYIYCAPS
-502 EMPTANGYYDMYSG
+502 EMPTASGYYDMYSG
-516 KEFNYLWYNIKP
+516 KEFNYLWYNINP
-528 MVFDRTVDMS
+528 MEFNGNVDMS
-538 IRSSNITLSIGPDEK
+538 IHSSNITLSIGPDEN
-553 ETVYYNKNGNPHSFN
+553 ETVYYNNQIKNSNGNPYFPYSFN
-568 QSNLPTNV
+568 QTILPTDKF
-576 ATDSDTVTF
+576 ATDSNTQKF
-585 TARDSGK
+585 TAEG
-592 TAQANG
+592 
-598 NQYVGEDSNKI
+598 SNKI
-609 IQKDR
+609 TQKNS
-614 SAHFRVKPY
+614 SASFSVKPY
-623 WGEKSFTLKVVN
+623 WNEKSFTLKVVN
-635 DFIVEMSDGKTYT
+635 DFIVEMSDGTTYT

-658 EYIEK
+658 ETGL
-663 NTDNNPKDGLDL
+663 NLFTDE
-675 FSDTAKKYFESHST
+675 AKKYFESHST

-731 TLKEDG
+731 TLKEDS

-787 KINTYSAHNESTCV
+787 KINTYSAHKESTCA

-818 TLKFNDTDADSITL
+818 TLKFNDDNANSITL

-838 FPGITSDFDILS
+838 FPGITGDFDILS
-850 KAFWEKWNSNPYYKA
+850 KAFWEKWSSSNPYYKA
-865 EKLGDGTKTYKKV
+865 EKLGDGTKAYKKV
-878 FVTTKMDPV
+878 IVTTKMDPV

>member
-1 MKKLHTKKRR
+1 MKKFTTKKRK

-17 ISMVLAMALVA
+17 FSMVLAIALAA

-66 IAKELLNDGK
+66 MAEELLNDGK
-76 LSLPDSGSLYYVFYY
+76 LQLPDSGSLYYVFYY
-91 VEGDPEVHVEKFNSS
+91 VEGDPKVHVEKFNSS
-106 EAALNWINDPA
+106 ELALKWINDPA
-117 NASYTIIG
+117 HASYTIIG

-134 SDGSYTMT
+134 TDGSYTMT
-142 AVGKENKYDYSVD
+142 AVGKENKYDYSGD

-161 STKFDVKYNLAEKEE
+161 STKFDVKYNLVEKEE

-184 KSITTPTGNKF
+184 KTITSPTGNKF
-195 LMLGDQASF
+195 LMLGDQTSF

-209 VRQTVNDGG
+209 VRKTLNEGD
-218 TTFRTLQNSFL
+218 TTFRTLQSYDTDNE
-229 DKDKKTIIYEPKT
+229 KKSIIYIPKN
-242 EAGSTPLTTC
+242 EAGNTPLTTC
-252 FPLVFDKAVKCIS
+252 FPLVFDKTVKSTS

-282 LGNYNG
+282 LGNYTG
-288 TELNNDYKSEDDEFN
+288 PKITSDYNSEAVDVSF
-303 NPGDISLYTNSNTYG
+303 YTNSDAYG

-329 GNMVCRPASGAS
+329 GNMVCRPATGES

-355 KGVVIYFTKD
+355 KGVVIYFTKN
-365 CKLMTYR
+365 CKLMTYNNSNQIT
-372 KDEHGNECN
+372 KTVE
-381 TSLDY
+381 Y
-386 QKGYYYINLGKN
+386 KKGYYYINLGDN
-398 NTPVDLF
+398 NTAVDLF
-405 STKAT
+405 SESTKA
-410 SITTDSE
+410 SAKEITTNSE
-417 EYKRVSSIDMYS
+417 EYKRVNSIDMYS
-429 SMVET
+429 SMVDT
-434 DGELKGKLKDIHS
+434 KGKLKDIHS
-447 AYEGACENDKAKV
+447 AYEGEYEKGKERV
-460 DILHSNGTFNA
+460 DILNESGTFTA
-471 DPNLSSFSNTPRTEN
+471 VPNSNSYSNTVRTEF
-486 TINKG
+486 TKG

-502 EMPTANGYYDMYSG
+502 EMPTASGYYDMYSG
-516 KEFNYLWYNIKP
+516 KEFNYLWYNINP
-528 MVFDRTVDMS
+528 MEFNGNVDMS
-538 IRSSNITLSIGPDEK
+538 IHSSNITLSIGPDEN
-553 ETVYYNKNGNPHSFN
+553 ETVYYNNQIKNSNGNPYFPYSFN
-568 QSNLPTNV
+568 QTILPTDKF
-576 ATDSDTVTF
+576 ATDSNTQKF
-585 TARDSGK
+585 TSEG
-592 TAQANG
+592 
-598 NQYVGEDSNKI
+598 SNKI
-609 IQKDR
+609 TQKNS
-614 SAHFRVKPY
+614 SASFSVKPY
-623 WGEKSFTLKVVN
+623 WNEKSFTLKVVN
-635 DFIVEMSDGKTYT
+635 DFIVEMSDGTTYT

-658 EYIEK
+658 E
-663 NTDNNPKDGLDL
+663 TGLNL
-675 FSDTAKKYFESHST
+675 FSNDAKKYFEDHST

-731 TLKEDG
+731 TLKEDS

-787 KINTYSAHNESTCV
+787 RINTYSAHKESTCV

-818 TLKFNDTDADSITL
+818 TLKFNDDNANSITL

-838 FPGITSDFDILS
+838 FPGITGDFDILS
-850 KAFWEKWNSNPYYKA
+850 KAFWEKWSSSNPYYKA
-865 EKLGDGTKTYKKV
+865 EKLGDGTKAYKKV
-878 FVTTKMDPV
+878 TVTTKMDPV

>member
-17 ISMVLAMALVA
+17 ISMVLAIALAA

-91 VEGDPEVHVEKFNSS
+91 IEGDPEVHVEKFNSS
-106 EAALNWINDPA
+106 ELALKWINNPSH
-117 NASYTIIG
+117 ASYTIIG

-134 SDGSYTMT
+134 TDGSYTMT
-142 AVGKENKYDYSVD
+142 AVGKENKYDYSGD

-161 STKFDVKYNLAEKEE
+161 STKFDVKYNLVEKEE
-176 TANLTMKQ
+176 IANLTMKQ

-195 LMLGDQASF
+195 LMLGDQTSF

-209 VRQTVNDGG
+209 VRKTLNEGD
-218 TTFRTLQNSFL
+218 TTFRTLQSYDTDNE
-229 DKDKKTIIYEPKT
+229 KKSIIYIPKN
-242 EAGSTPLTTC
+242 EAGNTPLTTC
-252 FPLVFDKAVKCIS
+252 FPLVFDKTVKSTS

-282 LGNYNG
+282 LGNYTG
-288 TELNNDYKSEDDEFN
+288 PKITSDYNSEAVDVSF
-303 NPGDISLYTNSNTYG
+303 YTNSDAYG

-329 GNMVCRPASGAS
+329 GNMVCRPATGES

-355 KGVVIYFTKD
+355 KGVVIYFTKN
-365 CKLMTYR
+365 CKLMTYNNSNQIT
-372 KDEHGNECN
+372 KTVE
-381 TSLDY
+381 Y
-386 QKGYYYINLGKN
+386 KKGYYYINLGDN
-398 NTPVDLF
+398 NTAVDLF
-405 STKAT
+405 SESTKA
-410 SITTDSE
+410 SAKEITTNSE
-417 EYKRVSSIDMYS
+417 EYKRVNSIDMYS
-429 SMVET
+429 SMVDT
-434 DGELKGKLKDIHS
+434 KGKLKDIHS
-447 AYEGACENDKAKV
+447 AYEGEYEKGKERV
-460 DILHSNGTFNA
+460 DILNESGTFTA
-471 DPNLSSFSNTPRTEN
+471 VPNSNSYSNTVRTEF
-486 TINKG
+486 TKG

-502 EMPTANGYYDMYSG
+502 EMPTASGYYDMYSG
-516 KEFNYLWYNIKP
+516 KEFNYLWYNINP
-528 MVFDRTVDMS
+528 MEFNGNVDMS
-538 IRSSNITLSIGPDEK
+538 IHSSNITLSIGPDEN
-553 ETVYYNKNGNPHSFN
+553 ETVYYNNQIKNSNGNPYFPYSFN
-568 QSNLPTNV
+568 QTILPTSDF
-576 ATDSDTVTF
+576 ATDSNTQKF
-585 TARDSGK
+585 TAEG
-592 TAQANG
+592 
-598 NQYVGEDSNKI
+598 SNKI
-609 IQKDR
+609 TQKNS
-614 SAHFRVKPY
+614 SASFSVKPY
-623 WGEKSFTLKVVN
+623 WNEKSFTLKVVN
-635 DFIVEMSDGKTYT
+635 DFIVEMSDGTTYT

-658 EYIEK
+658 ETGL
-663 NTDNNPKDGLDL
+663 NLFTDE
-675 FSDTAKKYFESHST
+675 AKKYFESHST

-697 SIKWVED
+697 SIEWVK
-704 NAINTSVDSSNLDQS
+704 NNTINTSVDSSNLDQS
-719 SSVVNF
+719 SSVINF
-725 KATGGG
+725 KATNGG
-731 TLKEDG
+731 TLKGD
-737 TYKGR
+737 TYKGK

-753 GKDAIVTYGNNATL
+753 GENAIVTYGNNATL

-818 TLKFNDTDADSITL
+818 TLKFNDDNANSITL

-838 FPGITSDFDILS
+838 FPGITGDFDILS
-850 KAFWEKWNSNPYYKA
+850 KAFWEKWSSSNPYYKA
-865 EKLGDGTKTYKKV
+865 EKLGDGTKAYKKV
-878 FVTTKMDPV
+878 IVTTKMDPV

>member
-142 AVGKENKYDYSVD
+142 AVGKENKYDYSGD

-184 KSITTPTGNKF
+184 KTITSPTGNKF
-195 LMLGDQASF
+195 LMLGDQTSF

-209 VRQTVNDGG
+209 VRKTLNEGDA
-218 TTFRTLQNSFL
+218 TFRTLQGYDTDN
-229 DKDKKTIIYEPKT
+229 DKKSIIYIPKN
-242 EAGSTPLTTC
+242 EAGNTPLTTC
-252 FPLVFDKAVKCIS
+252 FPLVFDKAVKSTS
-265 NGDSRLKFTAY
+265 NGTSRLKFTAY

-282 LGNYNG
+282 LGNYTG
-288 TELNNDYKSEDDEFN
+288 PKVKSDYNSEAV
-303 NPGDISLYTNSNTYG
+303 DISFYTNSDAYG

-329 GNMVCRPASGAS
+329 GNMVCRPATGES

-365 CKLMTYR
+365 CKLMTYNNSNQIT
-372 KDEHGNECN
+372 KTVE
-381 TSLDY
+381 Y
-386 QKGYYYINLGKN
+386 KKGYYYISLGDKN
-398 NTPVDLF
+398 TAVDLF
-405 STKAT
+405 SESTKA
-410 SITTDSE
+410 SAKEITTNSE
-417 EYKRVSSIDMYS
+417 EYKRVNSIDMYS
-429 SMVET
+429 SMVDT
-434 DGELKGKLKDIHS
+434 KGKLKDIHP
-447 AYEGACENDKAKV
+447 AYEGEYEKGKERV
-460 DILHSNGTFNA
+460 DILNENGTFTA
-471 DPNLSSFSNTPRTEN
+471 VPNSNSYSNTVRTEF
-486 TINKG
+486 TKG

-502 EMPTANGYYDMYSG
+502 EMPTASGYYDMYSG
-516 KEFNYLWYNIKP
+516 KEFNYLWYNINP
-528 MVFDRTVDMS
+528 MEFNGNVDMS
-538 IRSSNITLSIGPDEK
+538 IHSSNITLSIGPDEK
-553 ETVYYNKNGNPHSFN
+553 ETVYYNNQIKNSNGNPYFPYSFN
-568 QSNLPTNV
+568 QTILPTDKF
-576 ATDSDTVTF
+576 ATDSNTTKF
-585 TARDSGK
+585 TAEG
-592 TAQANG
+592 
-598 NQYVGEDSNKI
+598 SNKI
-609 IQKDR
+609 KQNNS
-614 SAHFRVKPY
+614 SASFSVKPY
-623 WGEKSFTLKVVN
+623 WNEKSFTLKVVN
-635 DFIVEMSDGKTYT
+635 DFIVEMLNGTTYT

-658 EYIEK
+658 ETGL
-663 NTDNNPKDGLDL
+663 NLFTDE
-675 FSDTAKKYFESHST
+675 AKKYFESHST

-697 SIKWVED
+697 SIEWVK
-704 NAINTSVDSSNLDQS
+704 NNTINTSVDSSNLDQS
-719 SSVVNF
+719 SSVINF
-725 KATGGG
+725 KATCGG
-731 TLKEDG
+731 TLKDD
-737 TYKGR
+737 TYKGK

-776 DLLERKDGKGL
+776 DLLEIKDGKGL
-787 KINTYSAHNESTCV
+787 KINTYSAHKDSTCV
-801 VDGNPI
+801 VEGNPI

-818 TLKFNDTDADSITL
+818 TLKFNDDNANSITL

-838 FPGITSDFDILS
+838 FPGITGDFDILS
-850 KAFWEKWNSNPYYKA
+850 KAFWEKWSSSNPYYKA
-865 EKLGDGTKTYKKV
+865 EKLNDGTEAYKKV
-878 FVTTKMDPV
+878 TVTTKIEPV

>member
-17 ISMVLAMALVA
+17 ISMVLAIALAA

-66 IAKELLNDGK
+66 MAEELLNDGK
-76 LSLPDSGSLYYVFYY
+76 LQLPDSGSLYYVFYY
-91 VEGDPEVHVEKFNSS
+91 IEGDPKVHVEKFNSS
-106 EAALNWINDPA
+106 ELALKWINNPA
-117 NASYTIIG
+117 HASYTIIG

-134 SDGSYTMT
+134 TDGSYTMT
-142 AVGKENKYDYSVD
+142 AVGKENKYDYSGD

-161 STKFDVKYNLAEKEE
+161 STKFDVKYNLVEKEE
-176 TANLTMKQ
+176 IANLTMKQ
-184 KSITTPTGNKF
+184 KTITSPTGNKF
-195 LMLGDQASF
+195 LMLGDQTSF

-209 VRQTVNDGG
+209 VRKTLNEGD
-218 TTFRTLQNSFL
+218 TTFRTLQSYDTDNE
-229 DKDKKTIIYEPKT
+229 KKSIIYIPKN
-242 EAGSTPLTTC
+242 EAGNTPLTTC
-252 FPLVFDKAVKCIS
+252 FPLVFDKTVKSTS

-282 LGNYNG
+282 LGNYTG
-288 TELNNDYKSEDDEFN
+288 PKITSDYNSEAVDVSF
-303 NPGDISLYTNSNTYG
+303 YTNSDAYG

-329 GNMVCRPASGAS
+329 GNMVCRPATGES

-355 KGVVIYFTKD
+355 KGVVIYFTKN
-365 CKLMTYR
+365 CKLMTYNNSNQIT
-372 KDEHGNECN
+372 KTVE
-381 TSLDY
+381 Y
-386 QKGYYYINLGKN
+386 KKGYYYINLGDN
-398 NTPVDLF
+398 NTAVDLF
-405 STKAT
+405 SESTKA
-410 SITTDSE
+410 SAKEITTNSE
-417 EYKRVSSIDMYS
+417 EYKRVNSIDMYS
-429 SMVET
+429 SMVDT
-434 DGELKGKLKDIHS
+434 KGKLKDIHS
-447 AYEGACENDKAKV
+447 AYEGEYEKGKERV
-460 DILHSNGTFNA
+460 DILNESGTFTA
-471 DPNLSSFSNTPRTEN
+471 VPNSNSYSNTVRT
-486 TINKG
+486 TFTKG
-491 WKDYYIYCAPS
+491 WQDYYIYCAPS
-502 EMPTANGYYDMYSG
+502 EMPTASGYYDMYSG
-516 KEFNYLWYNIKP
+516 KEFNYLWYNINP
-528 MVFDRTVDMS
+528 MEFNGNVDMS
-538 IRSSNITLSIGPDEK
+538 IHSSNITLSIGPDEN
-553 ETVYYNKNGNPHSFN
+553 ETVYYNNQIKNSNGNPYFPYSFN
-568 QSNLPTNV
+568 QTILPTDKF
-576 ATDSDTVTF
+576 ATDSNTQKF
-585 TARDSGK
+585 TAEG
-592 TAQANG
+592 
-598 NQYVGEDSNKI
+598 SNKI
-609 IQKDR
+609 TQKNS
-614 SAHFRVKPY
+614 SASFSVKPY
-623 WGEKSFTLKVVN
+623 WNEKSFTLKVVN
-635 DFIVEMSDGKTYT
+635 DFIVEMSDGTTYT

-658 EYIEK
+658 E
-663 NTDNNPKDGLDL
+663 TGLNL
-675 FSDTAKKYFESHST
+675 FSNDAKKYFEDHST

-719 SSVVNF
+719 SSVINF
-725 KATGGG
+725 KATCGG
-731 TLKEDG
+731 TLKEDS

-818 TLKFNDTDADSITL
+818 TLKFNDDNANSITL

-838 FPGITSDFDILS
+838 FPGITGDFDILS
-850 KAFWEKWNSNPYYKA
+850 KAFWEKWSSSNPYYKA
-865 EKLGDGTKTYKKV
+865 EKLGDGTKAYKKV
-878 FVTTKMDPV
+878 IVTTKMDPV

>member
-17 ISMVLAMALVA
+17 ISMVLAIALAA

-91 VEGDPEVHVEKFNSS
+91 IEGDPEVHVEKFNSS
-106 EAALNWINDPA
+106 ELALKWINNPSH
-117 NASYTIIG
+117 ASYTIIG

-134 SDGSYTMT
+134 TDGSYTMT
-142 AVGKENKYDYSVD
+142 AVGKENKYDYSGD

-161 STKFDVKYNLAEKEE
+161 STKFDVKYNLVEKEE

-184 KSITTPTGNKF
+184 KTITSPTGNKF
-195 LMLGDQASF
+195 LMLGDQTSF

-209 VRQTVNDGG
+209 VRKTLNEGD
-218 TTFRTLQNSFL
+218 TTFRTLQSYDTDNE
-229 DKDKKTIIYEPKT
+229 KKSIIYIPKN
-242 EAGSTPLTTC
+242 EAGNTPLTTC
-252 FPLVFDKAVKCIS
+252 FPLVFDKTVKSTS

-282 LGNYNG
+282 LGNYTG
-288 TELNNDYKSEDDEFN
+288 PKITSDYNSEAVDVSF
-303 NPGDISLYTNSNTYG
+303 YTNSDAYG

-329 GNMVCRPASGAS
+329 GNMVCRPATGES

-355 KGVVIYFTKD
+355 KGVVIYFTKN
-365 CKLMTYR
+365 CKLMTYNNSNQIT
-372 KDEHGNECN
+372 KTVE
-381 TSLDY
+381 Y
-386 QKGYYYINLGKN
+386 KKGYYYINLGDN
-398 NTPVDLF
+398 NTAVDLF
-405 STKAT
+405 SESTKA
-410 SITTDSE
+410 SAKEITTNSE
-417 EYKRVSSIDMYS
+417 EYKRVNSIDMYS
-429 SMVET
+429 SMVDT
-434 DGELKGKLKDIHS
+434 KGKLKDIHS
-447 AYEGACENDKAKV
+447 AYEGEYEKGKERV
-460 DILHSNGTFNA
+460 DILNDSGTFTA
-471 DPNLSSFSNTPRTEN
+471 VPNSNSYSNTVRTEF
-486 TINKG
+486 TKG

-502 EMPTANGYYDMYSG
+502 EMPTASGYYDMYSG
-516 KEFNYLWYNIKP
+516 KEFNYLWYNINP
-528 MVFDRTVDMS
+528 MEFNGNVDMS
-538 IRSSNITLSIGPDEK
+538 IHSSNITLSIGPDEN
-553 ETVYYNKNGNPHSFN
+553 ETVYYNNQIKNSNGNPYFPYSFN
-568 QSNLPTNV
+568 QTILPTDKF
-576 ATDSDTVTF
+576 ATDSNTQKF
-585 TARDSGK
+585 TSEG
-592 TAQANG
+592 
-598 NQYVGEDSNKI
+598 SNKI
-609 IQKDR
+609 TQKNS
-614 SAHFRVKPY
+614 SASFSVKPY
-623 WGEKSFTLKVVN
+623 WNEKSFTLKVVN
-635 DFIVEMSDGKTYT
+635 DFIVEMSDGTTYT

-658 EYIEK
+658 ETGL
-663 NTDNNPKDGLDL
+663 NLFTDE
-675 FSDTAKKYFESHST
+675 AKKYFESHST

-697 SIKWVED
+697 SIEWVK
-704 NAINTSVDSSNLDQS
+704 NNTINTSVDSSNLDQS
-719 SSVVNF
+719 SSVINF

-731 TLKEDG
+731 TLKEDS
-737 TYKGR
+737 TYKGK

-818 TLKFNDTDADSITL
+818 TLKFNDDNANSITL

-850 KAFWEKWNSNPYYKA
+850 KAFWENWTDSKPYYKA
-865 EKLGDGTKTYKKV
+865 EKLGDGTKAYKKV
-878 FVTTKMDPV
+878 TVTTKMDPV

>member
-17 ISMVLAMALVA
+17 ISMVLAIALVA

-106 EAALNWINDPA
+106 ELALKWINNPSH
-117 NASYTIIG
+117 ASYTIIG

-134 SDGSYTMT
+134 TDGSYTMT
-142 AVGKENKYDYSVD
+142 AVGKENKYDYSGD

-161 STKFDVKYNLAEKEE
+161 STKFDVKYNLVEKEE

-184 KSITTPTGNKF
+184 KTITSPTGNKF
-195 LMLGDQASF
+195 LMLGDQTSF

-209 VRQTVNDGG
+209 VRKTLNEGD
-218 TTFRTLQNSFL
+218 TTFRTLQSYDTDNE
-229 DKDKKTIIYEPKT
+229 KKSIIYIPKN
-242 EAGSTPLTTC
+242 EAGNTPLTTC
-252 FPLVFDKAVKCIS
+252 FPLVFDKTVKSTS

-282 LGNYNG
+282 LGNYTG
-288 TELNNDYKSEDDEFN
+288 PKITSDYNSEAVDVSF
-303 NPGDISLYTNSNTYG
+303 YTNSDAYG

-329 GNMVCRPASGAS
+329 GNMVCRPATGES

-355 KGVVIYFTKD
+355 KGVVIYFTKN
-365 CKLMTYR
+365 CKLMTYNNSNQIT
-372 KDEHGNECN
+372 KTVE
-381 TSLDY
+381 Y
-386 QKGYYYINLGKN
+386 KKGYYYINLGDN
-398 NTPVDLF
+398 NTAVDLF
-405 STKAT
+405 SESTKA
-410 SITTDSE
+410 SAKEITTNSE
-417 EYKRVSSIDMYS
+417 EYKRVNSIDMYS
-429 SMVET
+429 SMVDT
-434 DGELKGKLKDIHS
+434 KGKLKDIHS
-447 AYEGACENDKAKV
+447 AYEGEYEKGKERV
-460 DILHSNGTFNA
+460 DILNESGTFTA
-471 DPNLSSFSNTPRTEN
+471 VPNSNSYSNTVRTEF
-486 TINKG
+486 TKG

-502 EMPTANGYYDMYSG
+502 EMPTASGYYDMYSG

-528 MVFDRTVDMS
+528 MEFNGNVDMS
-538 IRSSNITLSIGPDEK
+538 IHSSNITLSIGPDEN
-553 ETVYYNKNGNPHSFN
+553 ETVYYNNQIKNSNGNPYFPYSFN
-568 QSNLPTNV
+568 QTILPTDKF
-576 ATDSDTVTF
+576 ATDSNTQKF
-585 TARDSGK
+585 TSEG
-592 TAQANG
+592 
-598 NQYVGEDSNKI
+598 SNKI
-609 IQKDR
+609 TQKNS
-614 SAHFRVKPY
+614 SASFSVKPY
-623 WGEKSFTLKVVN
+623 WNEKSFTLKVVN
-635 DFIVEMSDGKTYT
+635 DFIVEMSDGTTYT

-658 EYIEK
+658 E
-663 NTDNNPKDGLDL
+663 TGLNL
-675 FSDTAKKYFESHST
+675 FSNDAKKYFEDHST

-731 TLKEDG
+731 TLKEDS

-787 KINTYSAHNESTCV
+787 RINTYSAHKESTCV

-818 TLKFNDTDADSITL
+818 TLKFNDDNANSITL

-838 FPGITSDFDILS
+838 FPGITGDFDILS
-850 KAFWEKWNSNPYYKA
+850 KAFWEKWSSSNPYYKA
-865 EKLGDGTKTYKKV
+865 EKLGDGTKAYKKV
-878 FVTTKMDPV
+878 TVTTKMDPV

>member
-17 ISMVLAMALVA
+17 ISMVLAIALAA

-76 LSLPDSGSLYYVFYY
+76 LKLPDSGSLYYVFYY
-91 VEGDPEVHVEKFNSS
+91 IEGDSEVHVEEFSSS
-106 EAALNWINDPA
+106 ELALKWINNPA

-134 SDGSYTMT
+134 ADGSYTMT
-142 AVGKENKYDYSVD
+142 AVGKEKKYDYSGD

-161 STKFDVKYNLAEKEE
+161 STKFDVKYNLVEKEE

-184 KSITTPTGNKF
+184 KTITSPTGNKF

-204 SLLRS
+204 SLLSS
-209 VRQTVNDGG
+209 VRKTVNDGDTG
-218 TTFRTLQNSFL
+218 FRTLQGYDTDN
-229 DKDKKTIIYEPKT
+229 DKKSIIYIPKN

-252 FPLVFDKAVKCIS
+252 FPLVFDKAVKATSES
-265 NGDSRLKFTAY
+265 NGRLKFTAY

-288 TELNNDYKSEDDEFN
+288 QNVKNDYDSDAV
-303 NPGDISLYTNSNTYG
+303 DISLYTNADTYG

-329 GNMVCRPASGAS
+329 GNMVCRPAGGAS

-349 SSYDTD
+349 SSYNTD
-355 KGVVIYFTKD
+355 KGVVIYFTKE
-365 CKLMTYR
+365 CKLMTY
-372 KDEHGNECN
+372 N
-381 TSLDY
+381 TSKVKIKEVTY
-386 QKGYYYINLGKN
+386 PKGYYYFNLGDN

-405 STKAT
+405 SVNQDDVKNHKINTNSA
-410 SITTDSE
+410 

-429 SMVET
+429 SLVDT
-434 DGELKGKLKDIHS
+434 NGKLKDIHS
-447 AYEGACENDKAKV
+447 AYEGECEKDKAKV
-460 DILHSNGTFNA
+460 DILYSNGTFNT
-471 DPNLSSFSNTPRTEN
+471 DPQSSSFSNQKREN
-486 TINKG
+486 FNEG
-491 WKDYYIYCAPS
+491 WNDYYIYCSPS
-502 EMPTANGYYDMYSG
+502 EMPTAGGHYDMYSG
-516 KEFNYLWYNIKP
+516 KEFSYLWYNIKP
-528 MVFDRTVDMS
+528 MIINASADMS
-538 IRSSNITLSIGPDEK
+538 IRSRIITLSIGPDEN
-553 ETVYYNKNGNPHSFN
+553 ETVYYNNKGNPHSFN
-568 QSNLPTNV
+568 QTNLPTNV

-598 NQYVGEDSNKI
+598 NKYEGEDSNKI
-609 IQKDR
+609 IQKNS
-614 SAHFRVKPY
+614 SASFSVKPY
-623 WGEKSFTLKVVN
+623 WNEKSFTLKVVN
-635 DFIVEMSDGKTYT
+635 DFIVEMSDGTSYT
-648 IKADDYTDIP
+648 VKADDYTDIP
-658 EYIEK
+658 E
-663 NTDNNPKDGLDL
+663 TGLNL
-675 FSDTAKKYFESHST
+675 FSNDAKKYFEDHST

-697 SIKWVED
+697 SIKWVKD

-719 SSVVNF
+719 SSVINF
-725 KATGGG
+725 KATCGG
-731 TLKEDG
+731 TLKEDS

-776 DLLERKDGKGL
+776 DLLEIKDGKGL

-818 TLKFNDTDADSITL
+818 TLKFNDDNANSITL

-838 FPGITSDFDILS
+838 FPGITGDFDILS
-850 KAFWEKWNSNPYYKA
+850 KAFWEKWSSSNPYYKA
-865 EKLGDGTKTYKKV
+865 EKLGDGTKAYKKV
-878 FVTTKMDPV
+878 IVTTKMDPV

>member
-17 ISMVLAMALVA
+17 ISMVLAIALAA

-91 VEGDPEVHVEKFNSS
+91 VEGNPEVQVKQFSSS
-106 EAALNWINDPA
+106 ELALKWINDPS

-134 SDGSYTMT
+134 ADGSYTMT
-142 AVGKENKYDYSVD
+142 AVGKENKYDYSGD

-195 LMLGDQASF
+195 LMLGDQTSF

-209 VRQTVNDGG
+209 VRKTVNDGD
-218 TTFRTLQNSFL
+218 TTFRTLQDYDTDNDNKS
-229 DKDKKTIIYEPKT
+229 IIYIPKN
-242 EAGSTPLTTC
+242 EAGNTPLTTC
-252 FPLVFDKAVKCIS
+252 FPLVFDKTVKSTSVS
-265 NGDSRLKFTAY
+265 NSRLKFTAY

-282 LGNYNG
+282 LGNYTG
-288 TELNNDYKSEDDEFN
+288 PKVKSDYNSEAVDVSF
-303 NPGDISLYTNSNTYG
+303 YTNSDAFG

-329 GNMVCRPASGAS
+329 GNMVCRPFSGES

-365 CKLMTYR
+365 CKLMTYNSDNQIT
-372 KDEHGNECN
+372 KTVEYE
-381 TSLDY
+381 
-386 QKGYYYINLGKN
+386 QGYYYINLDVKTEVENGEKIIHN
-398 NTPVDLF
+398 IPVDLF
-405 STKAT
+405 SQATKDKAKK
-410 SITTDSE
+410 ITTDSE

-429 SMVET
+429 SMVDT
-434 DGELKGKLKDIHS
+434 NGKLKDIHS
-447 AYEGACENDKAKV
+447 SYEGKWEKDKERV
-460 DILHSNGTFNA
+460 DILNDNGAFTAVPNSN
-471 DPNLSSFSNTPRTEN
+471 SFSNTVRTESN
-486 TINKG
+486 INKG
-491 WKDYYIYCAPS
+491 WNDYYIYCSPS
-502 EMPTANGYYDMYSG
+502 EMPTAGGYYDMYSG

-528 MVFDRTVDMS
+528 MKINASAKMS
-538 IRSSNITLSIGPDEK
+538 IRSRIITLSIGPDEN
-553 ETVYYNKNGNPHSFN
+553 ETVYYNNKYNPHSFN
-568 QSNLPTNV
+568 QTNLPTKV

-592 TAQANG
+592 TIYANG
-598 NQYVGEDSNKI
+598 NTYEGKDSNKI
-609 IQKDR
+609 IQDNKDA
-614 SAHFRVKPY
+614 SFSVKPY
-623 WGEKSFTLKVVN
+623 WNEDSFTLKVVN
-635 DFIVEMSDGKTYT
+635 DFIVQMYDGTTYT

-658 EYIEK
+658 
-663 NTDNNPKDGLDL
+663 KDGLNL
-675 FSDTAKKYFESHST
+675 FSNDAKKYFEDHST

-731 TLKEDG
+731 TLKEG

-787 KINTYSAHNESTCV
+787 KINTYSAHKESTCA

-838 FPGITSDFDILS
+838 FPGITGDFDILS

-865 EKLGDGTKTYKKV
+865 EKLGDGTEAYKKV
-878 FVTTKMDPV
+878 TVTTKMDPV

>member
-17 ISMVLAMALVA
+17 ISMVLAIALVA

-66 IAKELLNDGK
+66 IAEELLNDGK
-76 LSLPDSGSLYYVFYY
+76 LQLPDSGSLYYVFYY
-91 VEGDPEVHVEKFNSS
+91 IEGDSEVQVKKFSSS
-106 EAALNWINDPA
+106 EEALKWINDPA

-134 SDGSYTMT
+134 ADGSYTMT
-142 AVGKENKYDYSVD
+142 AVGKENKYDYSGD

-184 KSITTPTGNKF
+184 KTITSPTGNKF

-204 SLLRS
+204 SLLSS
-209 VRQTVNDGG
+209 VRKAVSDGDAG
-218 TTFRTLQNSFL
+218 FRTLQGYDTDN
-229 DKDKKTIIYEPKT
+229 DKKSIIYIPKN
-242 EAGSTPLTTC
+242 EADGTPLTTC
-252 FPLVFDKAVKCIS
+252 FPLVFDKAVKCTSVS
-265 NGDSRLKFTAY
+265 NSRLKFTAY

-282 LGNYNG
+282 LGNYTG
-288 TELNNDYKSEDDEFN
+288 QKVANDYNSEAV
-303 NPGDISLYTNSNTYG
+303 DISLYTNSDTFG

-329 GNMVCRPASGAS
+329 GNMVCRPAGGES

-355 KGVVIYFTKD
+355 KGVVVYFTKK
-365 CKLMTYR
+365 CKLMTYDNN
-372 KDEHGNECN
+372 KNKIKEIVYD
-381 TSLDY
+381 
-386 QKGYYYINLGKN
+386 KGYYYFDLGDN

-405 STKAT
+405 STKAK
-410 SITTDSE
+410 SITTNSE
-417 EYKRVSSIDMYS
+417 KYKRVSSIDMYS
-429 SMVET
+429 SLVDT
-434 DGELKGKLKDIHS
+434 NGKLKDIHS
-447 AYEGACENDKAKV
+447 AYEGECEKDKAKV
-460 DILHSNGTFNA
+460 DILYSNGTFNT
-471 DPNLSSFSNTPRTEN
+471 DSNSSSYSTTPRTESN
-486 TINKG
+486 INKG

-502 EMPTANGYYDMYSG
+502 EMPTGGGYYDMYSD

-528 MVFDRTVDMS
+528 MEFNGNVDMS
-538 IRSSNITLSIGPDEK
+538 IHSSNITLSIGPDEN
-553 ETVYYNKNGNPHSFN
+553 ETVYYNNKGTPHSFN
-568 QSNLPTNV
+568 QTNLPTKV

-592 TAQANG
+592 TAQAN
-598 NQYVGEDSNKI
+598 NNKYEGEDSNKI
-609 IQKDR
+609 IQKNS
-614 SAHFRVKPY
+614 SASFSVKPY
-623 WGEKSFTLKVVN
+623 WGKTSFTLKVVN
-635 DFIVEMSDGKTYT
+635 DFIVQMYDGTTYT

-658 EYIEK
+658 
-663 NTDNNPKDGLDL
+663 KDGLNL
-675 FSDTAKKYFESHST
+675 FTDTAKKYFEGHST
-689 SRVDSNSS
+689 PRVDSNSS

-704 NAINTSVDSSNLDQS
+704 NAINDSVPSSNLDQS
-719 SSVVNF
+719 SSVINF
-725 KATGGG
+725 KATAGG
-731 TLKEDG
+731 TLTHG
-737 TYKGR
+737 TYKGK

-776 DLLERKDGKGL
+776 DLLEIKDGKGL

-801 VDGNPI
+801 VDGNNI

-818 TLKFNDTDADSITL
+818 TLKFNDDNAKSITL

-838 FPGITSDFDILS
+838 FPGIKGDFDILS
-850 KAFWEKWNSNPYYKA
+850 KAFWKNWTDSNPYYKA
-865 EKLGDGTKTYKKV
+865 EKLGDSTEVYKKV
-878 FVTTKMDPV
+878 TVTTKIDPV

>member
-17 ISMVLAMALVA
+17 ISMVLAIALAA

-91 VEGDPEVHVEKFNSS
+91 IEGDPEVHVEKFNSS
-106 EAALNWINDPA
+106 ELALKWINNPSH
-117 NASYTIIG
+117 ASYTIIG

-134 SDGSYTMT
+134 TDGSYTMT
-142 AVGKENKYDYSVD
+142 AVGKENKYDYSGD

-161 STKFDVKYNLAEKEE
+161 STKFDVKYNLVEKEE
-176 TANLTMKQ
+176 IANLTMKQ
-184 KSITTPTGNKF
+184 KTITSPTGNKF
-195 LMLGDQASF
+195 LMLGDQTSF

-209 VRQTVNDGG
+209 VRKTLNEGD
-218 TTFRTLQNSFL
+218 TTFRTLQSYDTDNE
-229 DKDKKTIIYEPKT
+229 KKSIIYIPKN
-242 EAGSTPLTTC
+242 EAGNTPLTTC
-252 FPLVFDKAVKCIS
+252 FPLVFDKTVKSTS

-282 LGNYNG
+282 LGNYTG
-288 TELNNDYKSEDDEFN
+288 PKITSDYNSEAVDVSF
-303 NPGDISLYTNSNTYG
+303 YTNSDAYG

-329 GNMVCRPASGAS
+329 GNMVCRPATGES

-355 KGVVIYFTKD
+355 KGVVIYFTKN
-365 CKLMTYR
+365 CKLMTYNNSNQIT
-372 KDEHGNECN
+372 KTVE
-381 TSLDY
+381 Y
-386 QKGYYYINLGKN
+386 KKGYYYINLGDN
-398 NTPVDLF
+398 NTAVDLF
-405 STKAT
+405 SESTKA
-410 SITTDSE
+410 SAKEITTNSE
-417 EYKRVSSIDMYS
+417 EYKRVNSIDMYS
-429 SMVET
+429 SMVDT
-434 DGELKGKLKDIHS
+434 KGKLKDIHS
-447 AYEGACENDKAKV
+447 AYEGEYEKGKERV
-460 DILHSNGTFNA
+460 DILNESGTFTA
-471 DPNLSSFSNTPRTEN
+471 VPNSNSYSNTVRT
-486 TINKG
+486 TFTKG
-491 WKDYYIYCAPS
+491 WQDYYIYCAPS
-502 EMPTANGYYDMYSG
+502 EMPTASGYYDMYSG
-516 KEFNYLWYNIKP
+516 KEFNYLWYNINP
-528 MVFDRTVDMS
+528 MEFNGNVDMS
-538 IRSSNITLSIGPDEK
+538 IHSSNITLSIGPDEK
-553 ETVYYNKNGNPHSFN
+553 ETVYYNNQIKNSNGNPYFPYSFN
-568 QSNLPTNV
+568 QTILPTDKF
-576 ATDSDTVTF
+576 ATDSNTTKF
-585 TARDSGK
+585 TAEG
-592 TAQANG
+592 
-598 NQYVGEDSNKI
+598 SNKI
-609 IQKDR
+609 KQNNS
-614 SAHFRVKPY
+614 SASFSVKPY
-623 WGEKSFTLKVVN
+623 WNEKSFTLKVVN
-635 DFIVEMSDGKTYT
+635 DFIVQMSDGTSYT

-658 EYIEK
+658 E
-663 NTDNNPKDGLDL
+663 TGLNL
-675 FSDTAKKYFESHST
+675 FSNDAKKYFEDHST

-719 SSVVNF
+719 SSVINF

-731 TLKEDG
+731 TLKEDS

-776 DLLERKDGKGL
+776 DLLEIKDGKGL

-818 TLKFNDTDADSITL
+818 TLKFNDDNANSITL

-838 FPGITSDFDILS
+838 FPGITGDFDILS
-850 KAFWEKWNSNPYYKA
+850 KAFWEKWSSSNPYYKA
-865 EKLGDGTKTYKKV
+865 EKLGDGTKAYKKV
-878 FVTTKMDPV
+878 TVTTKMDPV

>member
-66 IAKELLNDGK
+66 IAEELLNDGK
-76 LSLPDSGSLYYVFYY
+76 LQLPDSGSLYYVFYY
-91 VEGDPEVHVEKFNSS
+91 IEGDPEVHVEKFNSS
-106 EAALNWINDPA
+106 EEALKWINDPA

-134 SDGSYTMT
+134 ADGSYTMT
-142 AVGKENKYDYSVD
+142 AVGKENKYDYSGD

-161 STKFDVKYNLAEKEE
+161 STKFDVKYNLAEEEE

-184 KSITTPTGNKF
+184 KTITTPTGNKF

-204 SLLRS
+204 SLLSS
-209 VRQTVNDGG
+209 VRKAVSDGDAG
-218 TTFRTLQNSFL
+218 FRTLQGYDTDN
-229 DKDKKTIIYEPKT
+229 DKKSIIYIPKN
-242 EAGSTPLTTC
+242 EADGTPLTTC
-252 FPLVFDKAVKCIS
+252 FPLVFDKAVKCTSVS
-265 NGDSRLKFTAY
+265 NSRLKFTAY

-282 LGNYNG
+282 LGNYTGQNIA
-288 TELNNDYKSEDDEFN
+288 NDYNSEAV
-303 NPGDISLYTNSNTYG
+303 DISLYTNSDTYG

-329 GNMVCRPASGAS
+329 GNMVCRPAGGAS

-349 SSYDTD
+349 SSYNTD
-355 KGVVIYFTKD
+355 KGVVVYFTKD
-365 CKLMTYR
+365 CKLMTYNNS
-372 KDEHGNECN
+372 KQITN
-381 TSLDY
+381 TVVY
-386 QKGYYYINLGKN
+386 PKGYYYFDLGDN

-405 STKAT
+405 SVSDVESHK
-410 SITTDSE
+410 ITTNSE
-417 EYKRVSSIDMYS
+417 KYKRVSSIDMYS
-429 SMVET
+429 SLVDT
-434 DGELKGKLKDIHS
+434 TTGELKDIHS
-447 AYEGACENDKAKV
+447 AYEGECEKDKAKV
-460 DILHSNGTFNA
+460 DILYSNGTFNT
-471 DPNLSSFSNTPRTEN
+471 DPQSSSFSNQKREN
-486 TINKG
+486 FNEG
-491 WKDYYIYCAPS
+491 WNDYYIYCSPS
-502 EMPTANGYYDMYSG
+502 EMPTAGGHYDMYSG
-516 KEFNYLWYNIKP
+516 KEFSYLWYNIKP
-528 MVFDRTVDMS
+528 MIINASADMS
-538 IRSSNITLSIGPDEK
+538 IRSRIITLSIGPDEN
-553 ETVYYNKNGNPHSFN
+553 ETVYYNNKGTPHSFN
-568 QSNLPTNV
+568 QTNLPTKV

-592 TAQANG
+592 TAQAN
-598 NQYVGEDSNKI
+598 NNKYEGEDSNKI
-609 IQKDR
+609 IQKNS
-614 SAHFRVKPY
+614 SASFSVKPY
-623 WGEKSFTLKVVN
+623 WGETAFTLKVVN
-635 DFIVEMSDGKTYT
+635 DFIVQMYDGTSYT

-658 EYIEK
+658 E
-663 NTDNNPKDGLDL
+663 TGLNL
-675 FSDTAKKYFESHST
+675 FTDTAKKYFEGHST

-719 SSVVNF
+719 SSVINF
-725 KATGGG
+725 KATCGG
-731 TLKEDG
+731 TLKDD
-737 TYKGR
+737 TYKGK

-776 DLLERKDGKGL
+776 DLLEIKDGKGL
-787 KINTYSAHNESTCV
+787 KINTYSAHKDSTCV

-818 TLKFNDTDADSITL
+818 TLKFNDDNANSITL

-838 FPGITSDFDILS
+838 FPGITGDFDILS
-850 KAFWEKWNSNPYYKA
+850 KAFWEKWSSSNPYYKA
-865 EKLGDGTKTYKKV
+865 EKLGDGTKAYKKV
-878 FVTTKMDPV
+878 IVTTKMDPV

>member
-17 ISMVLAMALVA
+17 ISMVLAIALVA

-91 VEGDPEVHVEKFNSS
+91 VEGDPDVHVEKFNSS
-106 EAALNWINDPA
+106 ELALEWINNPA
-117 NASYTIIG
+117 HASYTIIG

-134 SDGSYTMT
+134 ADGSYTMT
-142 AVGKENKYDYSVD
+142 AVGKENKYDYSGD

-161 STKFDVKYNLAEKEE
+161 STKFDVKYNLVEKEE

-195 LMLGDQASF
+195 LMLGDQTSF

-209 VRQTVNDGG
+209 VRKTVNDGD
-218 TTFRTLQNSFL
+218 TTFRTLQDYDTDNDNKS
-229 DKDKKTIIYEPKT
+229 IIYIPKN
-242 EAGSTPLTTC
+242 EAGNTPLTTC
-252 FPLVFDKAVKCIS
+252 FPLVFDKTVKSTSVS
-265 NGDSRLKFTAY
+265 NSRLKFTAY

-282 LGNYNG
+282 LGNYTG
-288 TELNNDYKSEDDEFN
+288 PKVKSDYNSEAVDVSF
-303 NPGDISLYTNSNTYG
+303 YTNSDAFG

-329 GNMVCRPASGAS
+329 GNMVCRPFSGES

-355 KGVVIYFTKD
+355 KGVVIYFTKN
-365 CKLMTYR
+365 CKLMTYNSDKQITR
-372 KDEHGNECN
+372 TVEYE
-381 TSLDY
+381 
-386 QKGYYYINLGKN
+386 QGYYYINLDVKTEVENGEKIIHN
-398 NTPVDLF
+398 IPVDLF
-405 STKAT
+405 SQATKDKAKK
-410 SITTDSE
+410 ITTDSE

-429 SMVET
+429 SMVDT
-434 DGELKGKLKDIHS
+434 NGKLKDIHS
-447 AYEGACENDKAKV
+447 AYEGNWEKGKERV
-460 DILHSNGTFNA
+460 DILNDNGAFTAVPNSN
-471 DPNLSSFSNTPRTEN
+471 SFSNTPRT
-486 TINKG
+486 TFNKG
-491 WKDYYIYCAPS
+491 WKDYYIYCSPS
-502 EMPTANGYYDMYSG
+502 EMPTASGYYDMYSG

-528 MVFDRTVDMS
+528 MEFNGNVDMS
-538 IRSSNITLSIGPDEK
+538 IHSSNITLSIGPDEK
-553 ETVYYNKNGNPHSFN
+553 ETVYYNNKYNPHSFN
-568 QSNLPTNV
+568 QTNLPTKV

-592 TAQANG
+592 TAQAN
-598 NQYVGEDSNKI
+598 NNKYEGEDSNKI
-609 IQKDR
+609 IQKNS
-614 SAHFRVKPY
+614 SASFSVKPY
-623 WGEKSFTLKVVN
+623 WGETSFTLKVVN
-635 DFIVEMSDGKTYT
+635 DFIVKMLDGTTYT

-658 EYIEK
+658 
-663 NTDNNPKDGLDL
+663 KDGLNL
-675 FSDTAKKYFESHST
+675 FTDEAKKYFESHST

-697 SIKWVED
+697 SIKWVKND
-704 NAINTSVDSSNLDQS
+704 AINTLVDSSNLDQS
-719 SSVVNF
+719 SSVINF

-731 TLKEDG
+731 TLTHG
-737 TYKGR
+737 TYKGK

-776 DLLERKDGKGL
+776 DLLEIKDGKGL

-801 VDGNPI
+801 VDGNNI

-818 TLKFNDTDADSITL
+818 TLKFNDDNANSITL

-850 KAFWEKWNSNPYYKA
+850 KAFWENWTDSKPYYKV
-865 EKLGDGTKTYKKV
+865 EKLGDGTKAYKKV
-878 FVTTKMDPV
+878 TVTTKIDPV